1 MPSDAH
7 LASPQFMQVGTKV
20 TVNMGNRSGEAGR
33 ENWIEGM
40 VEESGPVEGE
50 PFPGEDMYGLSL
62 GGDYADMVDDDGEPI
77 TTYMPAEAVR
87 EGGEPTAPKPGDA
100 PLERKLVGDYER
112 MTHEGFGPGEGHKGA
127 V

>member
-1 MPSDAH
+1 MASDAH

-20 TVNMGNRSGEAGR
+20 TVNMGNSEAGQ
-33 ENWIEGM
+33 ENWVEGV
-40 VEESGPVEGE
+40 VEEELGEGGPVG
-50 PFPGEDMYGLSL
+50 GVDMYGLSL

-100 PLERKLVGDYER
+100 PLERKILGDYER